1 MFYASKALTV
11 LWRLTGLGTLSLSSS
26 PPPPSSRLSAAYAA
40 IVYSAY
46 AYLCSVL
53 VLERLSAYRRHESGT
68 FQIHAI
74 RDTNMALLF
83 VTSTAVYWCTTVYR
97 RQHARVYAEHAAVV
111 HQLFGTAAPVGRA
124 LDAYCWVLYALLV
137 AALSLDVRRYA
148 GPVPWTFGAVYV
160 WGHYAL
166 LTGNMQFAITVF
178 GLRQCYR
185 ELNCRMR
192 AGNAGRSHD
201 SGLRE
206 YGTAA
211 AADTA
216 KTSSSDVPLQ
226 NIMFISVL
234 EKVNLLTILKHWSDV
249 HWSITQIVSRVN
261 NLFKFRLFI
270 FFLCGLLHLMLT
282 PYLLSLTILNE
293 DIDILR
299 YILECTLWFI
309 IHILRVVLMIYPC
322 ALLGE
327 EAAKTQILLGSYLN
341 TKIDLFDIKKIETYA
356 QQLAANTPEF
366 SIYSMFVIDK
376 QLVITLTG
384 AVTTYLVIIL
394 QLQGQS

>member
-1 MFYASKALTV
+1 MFYASKALTI

-26 PPPPSSRLSAAYAA
+26 PPPSSSRLSVVYAA
-40 IVYSAY
+40 TVYSAF
-46 AYLCSVL
+46 AYLCFVL
-53 VLERLSAYRRHESGT
+53 ASERLSAYGRHESGT

-83 VTSTAVYWCTTVYR
+83 VASTVVYWCTHVYR
-97 RQHARVYAEHAAVV
+97 RQHVRVYAEHAAVV
-111 HQLFGTAAPVGRA
+111 HQLFGTAAPVGR
-124 LDAYCWVLYALLV
+124 DMNAYCWVLYASLV
-137 AALSLDVRRYA
+137 AALSLDVRRYV
-148 GPVPWTFGAVYV
+148 GPMPWTFGAVYV
-160 WGHYAL
+160 WGHYVL
-166 LTGNMQFAITVF
+166 LTGNIQFAITVF

-192 AGNAGRSHD
+192 AGSSGRSHD

-206 YGTAA
+206 YGT
-211 AADTA
+211 TVA
-216 KTSSSDVPLQ
+216 KTSSSDVQLQ

-234 EKVNLLTILKHWSDV
+234 EKVNLLTILKYWSDV

-261 NLFKFRLFI
+261 NLFKFRLFV

-366 SIYSMFVIDK
+366 SIYSMFIIDK
-376 QLVITLTG
+376 QLVVTLTG

>member
-1 MFYASKALTV
+1 MFHSSKALTA
-11 LWRLTGLGTLSLSSS
+11 LWRLTGLGTFSLTGC
-26 PPPPSSRLSAAYAA
+26 PPPPSSRLSVIYAVT
-40 IVYSAY
+40 VYSAY

-53 VLERLSAYRRHESGT
+53 TSERLSAYRRHESGT
-68 FQIHAI
+68 FQIHVI

-83 VTSTAVYWCTTVYR
+83 VASTAVYWCAAAYR
-97 RQHARVYAEHAAVV
+97 RQHVRVYAEHAAVV
-111 HQLFGTAAPVGRA
+111 QQLFGSTAPAGRA
-124 LDAYCWVLYALLV
+124 MDAYCWVLYALL
-137 AALSLDVRRYA
+137 ATALSLDVRRYS
-148 GPVPWTFGAVYV
+148 GPRPWTFGAVYF

-192 AGNAGRSHD
+192 AGSAGRRHD
-201 SGLRE
+201 FGLYE
-206 YGTAA
+206 YGTSD
-211 AADTA
+211 ADTT
-216 KTSSSDVPLQ
+216 KMPSSDVQPQ
-226 NIMFISVL
+226 NMMFISVL
-234 EKVNLLTILKHWSDV
+234 EKVNMLAMLKYWSDV

-261 NLFKFRLFI
+261 NLFKFRLFV
-270 FFLCGLLHLMLT
+270 FFVCGLLHLMLT
-282 PYLLSLTILNE
+282 PYMLSLTILNE
-293 DIDILR
+293 DIDILS

-341 TKIDLFDIKKIETYA
+341 TKIDLFDIKRIETYA

-366 SIYSMFVIDK
+366 SIYSMFIIDK